1 MGDIKRLYNEKVILR
16 QFLNIEK
23 NISHLSELPFLEI
36 LRKTSYIDMID
47 TKKYFVLALILHQWL
62 FITSAT
68 PSPSNPKDLADILSL
83 PSGNIRPGMLNW
95 NRYNNLN
102 GNPHKQDGNSNK
114 TEIGGN

>member
-1 MGDIKRLYNEKVILR
+1 
-16 QFLNIEK
+16 
-23 NISHLSELPFLEI
+23 
-36 LRKTSYIDMID
+36 MID

-62 FITSAT
+62 FITAAT

-95 NRYNNLN
+95 NRYNYLN

-114 TEIGGN
+114 TEIGGNRNKTSGQNLKPKGKSSNGKIDSTE